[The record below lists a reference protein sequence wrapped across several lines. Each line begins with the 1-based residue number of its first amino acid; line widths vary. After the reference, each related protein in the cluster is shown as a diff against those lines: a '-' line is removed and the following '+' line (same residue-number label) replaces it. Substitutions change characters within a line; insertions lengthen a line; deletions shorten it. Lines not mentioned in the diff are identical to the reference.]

1 MSQPS
6 PTQAANDRAMARAQE
21 EITRR
26 TALGEFGQPP
36 NLALRDRAMMEI
48 FEQEL
53 SNRQPLNI
61 EISPFFRSFA
71 RLRSDRLTRGDLA
84 AVVSTRSHRSPHVD
98 PGRVVMADG
107 DTAEVELEEIRCG
120 NRVFSGSSAPAL
132 HEHPRNKD
140 LIAHFKSKG
149 DSVSWGIAESIE
161 KYEEDTKKKVSR
173 GTNIA
178 ALYDQETEHELAK
191 EVENR
196 IEEALSAIDP
206 GRVVSAIDPGR
217 VVTAAARGADENKFK
232 TPIQRLAQIA
242 QHAFRRNA

>member
-1 MSQPS
+1 MLQSRFLLGFSISGFPVDVGAVRSRRRRGAMSEPS
-6 PTQAANDRAMARAQE
+6 PTQAVNDRAMARAQE
-21 EITRR
+21 EVTRR

-36 NLALRDRAMMEI
+36 NLDLRDRAWMEI

-53 SNRQPLNI
+53 S
-61 EISPFFRSFA
+61 
-71 RLRSDRLTRGDLA
+71 RL
-84 AVVSTRSHRSPHVD
+84 SHV
-98 PGRVVMADG
+98 
-107 DTAEVELEEIRCG
+107 IRYG
-120 NRVFSGSSAPAL
+120 NWVFSGSSAPAL
-132 HEHPRNKD
+132 HQHPRNKD

-173 GTNIA
+173 GTNIS

-232 TPIQRLAQIA
+232 TPIQRLAQM
-242 QHAFRRNA
+242 FRRNA

>member
-1 MSQPS
+1 
-6 PTQAANDRAMARAQE
+6 MARAQE
-21 EITRR
+21 EVTRR

-36 NLALRDRAMMEI
+36 NLALRDRAMREI

-53 SNRQPLNI
+53 S
-61 EISPFFRSFA
+61 
-71 RLRSDRLTRGDLA
+71 RLS
-84 AVVSTRSHRSPHVD
+84 
-98 PGRVVMADG
+98 RV
-107 DTAEVELEEIRCG
+107 IRCG
-120 NRVFSGSSAPAL
+120 DRVFSGSTAHAL
-132 HEHPRNKD
+132 HEHPINKD

-173 GTNIA
+173 GTDIA

-206 GRVVSAIDPGR
+206 GRVV
-217 VVTAAARGADENKFK
+217 TAAARGADENKFK
-232 TPIQRLAQIA
+232 TPIQRLAQK
-242 QHAFRRNA
+242 FRRNA

>member
-1 MSQPS
+1 M
-6 PTQAANDRAMARAQE
+6 R
-21 EITRR
+21 I
-26 TALGEFGQPP
+26 
-36 NLALRDRAMMEI
+36 
-48 FEQEL
+48 L
-53 SNRQPLNI
+53 S
-61 EISPFFRSFA
+61 
-71 RLRSDRLTRGDLA
+71 DLA
-84 AVVSTRSHRSPHVD
+84 EDALSTRSHRSLHVD

-132 HEHPRNKD
+132 HQHPRNKD

-206 GRVVSAIDPGR
+206 GRVV
-217 VVTAAARGADENKFK
+217 TAAARGADENKFK